1 MKILIP
7 PSEGKSNI
15 KKPFDIRFGDT
26 DFTYMEDVRRV
37 IRLLGL
43 IGDNE
48 LKSIYGTSKEKA
60 ILFHRQNQDA
70 MNSRCAYAI
79 ERYTGVVY
87 DHIDWNS
94 LPNQAQD
101 YMDKHVRIFSGLF
114 GIVSPKSLIP
124 NYKLKMNVHS
134 LQYFWRPVL
143 TQALNEEDLII
154 DLLPQV
160 HRKSYDCKDKVIEV
174 EFLIMN
180 KGKKTTAGHYGK
192 AVKGEFIRYLS
203 INNITSVDDFSGFE
217 YEGFKWDGMSFIK
230 EES

>member
-15 KKPFDIRFGDT
+15 KKPFDIKFGDT

-94 LPNQAQD
+94 LPNQA
-101 YMDKHVRIFSGLF
+101 
-114 GIVSPKSLIP
+114 
-124 NYKLKMNVHS
+124 
-134 LQYFWRPVL
+134 
-143 TQALNEEDLII
+143 
-154 DLLPQV
+154 
-160 HRKSYDCKDKVIEV
+160 
-174 EFLIMN
+174 
-180 KGKKTTAGHYGK
+180 TT
-192 AVKGEFIRYLS
+192 R
-203 INNITSVDDFSGFE
+203 
-217 YEGFKWDGMSFIK
+217 
-230 EES
+230 

>member
-7 PSEGKSNI
+7 PSEGKANI
-15 KKPFDIRFGDT
+15 KKPFDIKFGDT
-26 DFTYMEDVRRV
+26 DFPYMDDVRRV

-70 MNSRCAYAI
+70 FNSRCAHAI
-79 ERYTGVVY
+79 SRYTGVVY
-87 DHIDWNS
+87 DHIDWS
-94 LPNQAQD
+94 TLPEFAQD
-101 YMDKHVRIFSGLF
+101 YMDNHVGIFSGLF
-114 GIVSPKSLIP
+114 GIVTPKSLIP

-134 LQYFWRPVL
+134 LQHFWRPVL
-143 TQALNEEDLII
+143 TRVLSEEDLII

-160 HRKSYDCKDKVIEV
+160 HRKSYDCKDKVVEV

-180 KGKKTTAGHYGK
+180 EGKKSTAGHFGK
-192 AVKGEFIRYLS
+192 AVKGEFIRYMAM
-203 INNITSVDDFSGFE
+203 NNITSVDEFSGFE
-217 YEGFKWDGMSFIK
+217 YEGFIWDGTAFVK
-230 EES
+230 NLD